1 MCFEEKYTY
10 GETPTRKQIE
20 DALDVLK
27 AERFARWQTMMTEQE
42 KEEIEQAHNLCIF
55 LLSEAKKKKEGV
67 STPSKVSTPSS

>member
-10 GETPTRKQIE
+10 GETPNRKQIE

-42 KEEIEQAHNLCIF
+42 KAEIEQAHNLCIF
-55 LLSEAKKKKEGV
+55 LLKEALTHE
-67 STPSKVSTPSS
+67 